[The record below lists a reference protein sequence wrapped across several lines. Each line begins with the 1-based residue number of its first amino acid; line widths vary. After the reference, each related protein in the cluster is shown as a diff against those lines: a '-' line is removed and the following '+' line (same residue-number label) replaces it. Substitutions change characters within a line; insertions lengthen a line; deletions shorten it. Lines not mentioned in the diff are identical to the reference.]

1 MESGVYIISVAAR
14 LLEVHP
20 QTLRK
25 YEKYGLVRPS
35 RSVGMLRLY
44 SEEDLIRL
52 KIIKTL
58 VDDYGVNLAGIA
70 IIMDLI
76 EGIDEISMISNTT
89 DETNFNSRKAIIN
102 EKVKLLLENFVVW
115 WAKKRIKKEDLDLKA
130 LEKEVGDLKN
140 IAARAQADLVNYRNR
155 MKIEILEIEKKT
167 IKNFALKI
175 LTVIDDIDL
184 AIDNSKEASKELL
197 EEGLKNIRNKFE
209 NLLKQKNINVIEEN
223 KNFDPYIHE
232 AVLKTESDSQDGS
245 ILNIL
250 RNGYVM
256 NDEVIRP
263 AQVEIAENL
272 KNKNNDKEK

>member
-76 EGIDEISMISNTT
+76 EGIDEISMISSTT
-89 DETNFNSRKAIIN
+89 NETNFNSRKTIIN

-115 WAKKRIKKEDLDLKA
+115 WVRKKKKKEA
-130 LEKEVGDLKN
+130 
-140 IAARAQADLVNYRNR
+140 
-155 MKIEILEIEKKT
+155 EKKS
-167 IKNFALKI
+167 KLLHWKAYKI
-175 LTVIDDIDL
+175 
-184 AIDNSKEASKELL
+184 
-197 EEGLKNIRNKFE
+197 
-209 NLLKQKNINVIEEN
+209 
-223 KNFDPYIHE
+223 
-232 AVLKTESDSQDGS
+232 
-245 ILNIL
+245 
-250 RNGYVM
+250 
-256 NDEVIRP
+256 
-263 AQVEIAENL
+263 
-272 KNKNNDKEK
+272 